1 MFYLMHEGKLV
12 AASEIFQSNG
22 SESSRFMTEDYV
34 ATLLTYQ
41 REHFNGPL
49 YDDGC
54 FREKSLEAHDM
65 VRNSAAQVL
74 TDNSS
79 IFALYGQITTP
90 KPDVI
95 FVQRTVPLQTI

>member
-12 AASEIFQSNG
+12 AASEIFQANG
-22 SESSRFMTEDYV
+22 SESPRFMTEDYV
-34 ATLLTYQ
+34 ATLLTYP
-41 REHFNGPL
+41 RDHFNEPL
-49 YDDGC
+49 YDGGD

-74 TDNSS
+74 TDNPS
-79 IFALYGQITTP
+79 IFALYRQITAP

-95 FVQRTVPLQTI
+95 FVKAAIPPQTI